1 MQDLRRSLYGP
12 GLFAISVV
20 ALAIAAASAFAIF
33 SALIEV
39 FPSTSTVPDIR
50 KEYAGLVKP
59 EPVESAVFGFCVV
72 VGLALFICAGV
83 RWARTRPSELE
94 GSIVAASF
102 GIGMFATLF
111 WFVRIDWSTMV
122 PGFPG
127 YTILS
132 TITDWQSFWQVCTI
146 AAVSLLV
153 VGAISSFQRL
163 RFLPAFLVGLPLIVL
178 GRMVVLG
185 NDDYYPVYAHYEVF
199 VYPLIQDWLGTGINV
214 GPAGQSSQY
223 GMYPI
228 FLRPIWWL
236 VGEPSTT
243 PITVT
248 MAALLVLSLGA
259 QVAFMARFTAQIMIG
274 LVFTM
279 LAIAVTMFLHS
290 FWPIDPYF
298 QFFPLRM
305 VFPSL
310 ALAMVCWKQ
319 VRDRPLLCYL
329 ALSPGLI
336 WNFESGFVGLATYSA
351 FVVASTFVAGRSNA
365 TRLLIRHLGLAA
377 VGILS
382 SILVLSIYYM
392 SRFGTL
398 PDLVGI
404 ISGVRGFSSGIGAE
418 PMPLFGAWSVHAIIY
433 AAAIYISASRIMLT
447 SAGSEDRLKAAA
459 LFAMAIAGM
468 VWLRYYQGRSV
479 SAQLVLVS
487 APAML
492 CLGMIVD
499 RAMASSGR
507 FQAVLSTLLAATV
520 GAPLLTGFGFWL
532 HSGPAQ
538 MRSMASIVEQNG
550 GQWNVAVARTIE
562 AFKATIRDKDDN
574 LLVLAPYGHLVHLKM
589 GKPGPIRSAGLCQIW
604 YKSELQQIVE
614 AVSDP
619 QTRMIVADHTDSCS
633 PGQDGSNASAKDP
646 SLGIFVPEIADI
658 IRRDYTEVSP
668 DSLRGRAF
676 LRRQN

>member
-1 MQDLRRSLYGP
+1 
-12 GLFAISVV
+12 
-20 ALAIAAASAFAIF
+20 
-33 SALIEV
+33 
-39 FPSTSTVPDIR
+39 
-50 KEYAGLVKP
+50 
-59 EPVESAVFGFCVV
+59 
-72 VGLALFICAGV
+72 
-83 RWARTRPSELE
+83 
-94 GSIVAASF
+94 
-102 GIGMFATLF
+102 MFATLF

-199 VYPLIQDWLGTGINV
+199 VYPLISG
-214 GPAGQSSQY
+214 
-223 GMYPI
+223 
-228 FLRPIWWL
+228 L
-236 VGEPSTT
+236 VGYRDQCRPSRAEFAIWDVSHILATYLVVGRRAIDD
-243 PITVT
+243 PYHRNDGG
-248 MAALLVLSLGA
+248 AAGA
-259 QVAFMARFTAQIMIG
+259 IPRSPSCVHGEVHRTDHDVG

-404 ISGVRGFSSGIGAE
+404 ISGVRGFSSGIGVK

-433 AAAIYISASRIMLT
+433 AAAIYISARRIMLT

-507 FQAVLSTLLAATV
+507 FQAVLSTLS
-520 GAPLLTGFGFWL
+520 PQ
-532 HSGPAQ
+532 P
-538 MRSMASIVEQNG
+538 
-550 GQWNVAVARTIE
+550 
-562 AFKATIRDKDDN
+562 
-574 LLVLAPYGHLVHLKM
+574 
-589 GKPGPIRSAGLCQIW
+589 SAHR
-604 YKSELQQIVE
+604 Y
-614 AVSDP
+614 
-619 QTRMIVADHTDSCS
+619 
-633 PGQDGSNASAKDP
+633 
-646 SLGIFVPEIADI
+646 
-658 IRRDYTEVSP
+658 
-668 DSLRGRAF
+668 
-676 LRRQN
+676 